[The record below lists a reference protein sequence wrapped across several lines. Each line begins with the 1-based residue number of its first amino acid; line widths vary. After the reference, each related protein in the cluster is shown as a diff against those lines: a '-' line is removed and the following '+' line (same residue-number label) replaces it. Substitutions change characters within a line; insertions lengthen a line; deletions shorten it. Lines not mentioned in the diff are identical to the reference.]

1 MKEVYH
7 AIDFG
12 GGSGRVMAGYPS
24 GGELQLETIYRFQNR
39 QVRMNGHIYWDFLS
53 LFEDMK
59 KGIRMAV
66 DKGYRIRSIGIDTW
80 GVDFGLIDK
89 LGNLVGNPVC
99 YRDSRTDGMPEQV
112 FGRIDPRTHNA
123 EAGTQE
129 KAINTL
135 FQLYAMKLEGN
146 PQLEIAD
153 KLLFMPDLFSYF
165 LTGVANNEYSI
176 ASTSELMDIR
186 NCRWNYPL
194 IRELGLPEHLFCDI
208 VMPGESRGVLK
219 PEVMEEL
226 GLDYEVEVIAV
237 ASHDTASAVYA
248 VPSADN
254 GEVTAFLSSGT
265 WSLLGVL
272 TDAPILTEEARV
284 NGFTNEGGAEGKICF
299 LQNITGL
306 WILQKLMGEWA
317 EAGQCTDYDVLI
329 PAAEEAQFAS
339 VIDVDDAQFTS
350 PVNMADTIVS
360 YCRESGQQVPQTQGE
375 FVKCVLLSLAERY
388 KKGIEGLN
396 RLLPRPVTNLQII
409 GGGSQNR
416 YLNRLTA
423 QATGLQV
430 AAGPVE
436 ATAIGNIRAQM
447 QLVARP

>member
-1 MKEVYH
+1 MKEVYL

-12 GGSGRVMAGYPS
+12 GGSGRVMAGCPS

-112 FGRIDPRTHNA
+112 FGRIDPRTHYA
-123 EAGTQE
+123 VAGTQVM
-129 KAINTL
+129 AINTL

-248 VPSADN
+248 VPPADN

-396 RLLPRPVTNLQII
+396 RLLPRPVTKLQII